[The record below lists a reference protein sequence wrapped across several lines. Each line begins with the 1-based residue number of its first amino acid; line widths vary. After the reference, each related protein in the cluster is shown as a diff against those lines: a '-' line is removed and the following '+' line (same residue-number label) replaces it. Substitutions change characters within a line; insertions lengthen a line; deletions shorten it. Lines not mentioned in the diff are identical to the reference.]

1 MISVPGREVLQ
12 AMKRVDIQK
21 LCKEYGVRANL
32 KTEALIDLLLDAS
45 QPRPSRITPSQPP
58 QRSTSVRIINQ
69 PGARP
74 RGRSSGSVIIH
85 DTDEEEEAGGEEA
98 IEEIE
103 VEQQPREHEPPP
115 PPVDPT
121 PRTRKAK
128 DTQYRLGVGRP
139 IIAGG
144 SGARAVTKSVSVSRG
159 SKRAKSMKNVKP
171 SEDTIAEELEPE
183 QPEPISAVA
192 SSEQAGHSGTLSTS
206 QPHSLPPQTHTAG
219 ITESSSSQ
227 IVENAVAA
235 ALAPVQKEL
244 EDQKVQL
251 SELRDKVSGIIE
263 TFETQIRGL
272 AAEIERLR
280 TQAPGHA
287 AEIQR
292 HKEAP
297 QRIPNPPS
305 TPKRVRSPIDPLG
318 DTYVEPPESSA
329 TSSNSSNPNGL
340 LSHQERETDNPNQVG
355 SLLPGFHTTLGK
367 RPRDSNAST
376 ATAFFELGQEE
387 ELSETEIAKR
397 IARPAQK
404 RAKLGSS
411 DITPDADECSGPSSG
426 AQGSQDTDPG
436 PSQPSTRPGFPM
448 FGDPDYVDLPPPTD
462 SLLDFFAPPSPPLMS
477 VPTTVG
483 APPDTFRFG
492 CLPTSTPA
500 RFTFPTAMGTFPHPE
515 PPTSPSP
522 ANNVDR
528 PRSRQSE
535 RLGIFGHRRGSSG
548 TTGRSGSGGPTG
560 GQESGVN
567 PSTWAG
573 GMQRQPSSN
582 EVASGLGLTVLR
594 TAATE
599 VGTPVPP
606 AGRTM
611 YGTELDGDTRFGDFG
626 VEGVATGFWAG
637 GRH

>member
-1 MISVPGREVLQ
+1 MSGVPCREVLQ

-21 LCKEYGVRANL
+21 LCKEYGVKANL

-45 QPRPSRITPSQPP
+45 QPLPSRSILPQPP
-58 QRSTSVRIINQ
+58 QRSTSVKIIIQ
-69 PGARP
+69 PGDRP

-85 DTDEEEEAGGEEA
+85 DTDEEGEGEEA
-98 IEEIE
+98 IGEIE
-103 VEQQPREHEPPP
+103 VEQQPEEHKPLPA
-115 PPVDPT
+115 PVDPT

-139 IIAGG
+139 VIAGG
-144 SGARAVTKSVSVSRG
+144 VSRG

-171 SEDTIAEELEPE
+171 SEDPIAEASEPAGLSDSFPL
-183 QPEPISAVA
+183 PEP
-192 SSEQAGHSGTLSTS
+192 HSIPL
-206 QPHSLPPQTHTAG
+206 QTITAG
-219 ITESSSSQ
+219 ITEPSSSQ
-227 IVENAVAA
+227 LVENAVAA

-244 EDQKVQL
+244 EDQKAQL

-263 TFETQIRGL
+263 TFETRIWGL

-280 TQAPGHA
+280 AQASGRCT

-292 HKEAP
+292 PNEAP

-305 TPKRVRSPIDPLG
+305 TPKRVRSPVDPLG
-318 DTYVEPPESSA
+318 DALPESSA
-329 TSSNSSNPNGL
+329 TSSDSPNPNGS
-340 LSHQERETDNPNQVG
+340 LSHQEREADNPNQGG
-355 SLLPGFHTTLGK
+355 SLLPGFRTVLGK
-367 RPRDSNAST
+367 RPRDSTAST

-397 IARPAQK
+397 IPRPAQK
-404 RAKLGSS
+404 RAKLSS
-411 DITPDADECSGPSSG
+411 SAITEDADDCPGLSSG
-426 AQGSQDTDPG
+426 AQGSQDTHPG
-436 PSQPSTRPGFPM
+436 PSQPSPRPGFPV
-448 FGDPDYVDLPPPTD
+448 FGDPDYVEMPPPTD
-462 SLLDFFAPPSPPLMS
+462 SLLDFFAPPSPPSPPLMS
-477 VPTTVG
+477 VSTTAP

-492 CLPTSTPA
+492 YLPASTPA
-500 RFTFPTAMGTFPHPE
+500 RFTFATAMGTFPHPE

-522 ANNVDR
+522 ANSADR

-535 RLGIFGHRRGSSG
+535 HRGIFGHRRGSSG
-548 TTGRSGSGGPTG
+548 TTGRSGSGGPTV
-560 GQESGVN
+560 GQEGGLN
-567 PSTWAG
+567 PSMWAG

-599 VGTPVPP
+599 EGTPVPP
-606 AGRTM
+606 ARRTM
-611 YGTELDGDTRFGDFG
+611 YGTELEGDTRFGDFG

-637 GRH
+637 GRR

>member
-1 MISVPGREVLQ
+1 MLDLLLNPLHQ
-12 AMKRVDIQK
+12 
-21 LCKEYGVRANL
+21 EYGVRANL

-45 QPRPSRITPSQPP
+45 QPHPSRSILPQPP
-58 QRSTSVRIINQ
+58 QRSTSVKIIIQ
-69 PGARP
+69 PGDRP

-85 DTDEEEEAGGEEA
+85 DTDEEEEGEEA
-98 IEEIE
+98 IGEIE
-103 VEQQPREHEPPP
+103 VEQQPEEHKPLPA
-115 PPVDPT
+115 PVDPT

-171 SEDTIAEELEPE
+171 SEDPIAEEPEPE
-183 QPEPISAVA
+183 PERIPAVTP
-192 SSEQAGHSGTLSTS
+192 SEQAGLSDS
-206 QPHSLPPQTHTAG
+206 FPLPEPHSIPLQTHTTG
-219 ITESSSSQ
+219 ITEPSSSQ

-244 EDQKVQL
+244 EDQKAQL

-263 TFETQIRGL
+263 TFETRIWGL

-280 TQAPGHA
+280 AQASGHCT

-292 HKEAP
+292 PNEAP

-305 TPKRVRSPIDPLG
+305 TPKRVRSPVDPLG
-318 DTYVEPPESSA
+318 DTLPESSA
-329 TSSNSSNPNGL
+329 TSSDSPNPNGL
-340 LSHQERETDNPNQVG
+340 LSHQEREADNPNQG
-355 SLLPGFHTTLGK
+355 GLLLPGFRTILGK
-367 RPRDSNAST
+367 RHRDSTAST
-376 ATAFFELGQEE
+376 ATAFFEIGQEE

-397 IARPAQK
+397 IPRPAQK
-404 RAKLGSS
+404 RAKLSS
-411 DITPDADECSGPSSG
+411 SAIMEDADDCAGLSSG
-426 AQGSQDTDPG
+426 AQGSQDTNPG
-436 PSQPSTRPGFPM
+436 PSQPSPGPSFPI
-448 FGDPDYVDLPPPTD
+448 FGDPGYVEMPPPTD
-462 SLLDFFAPPSPPLMS
+462 SLLDCFAPLSPPLMS
-477 VPTTVG
+477 VG

-492 CLPTSTPA
+492 YLPASTPA
-500 RFTFPTAMGTFPHPE
+500 RFNFPTAMGTFPHPE

-522 ANNVDR
+522 ANSVDR

-535 RLGIFGHRRGSSG
+535 HLGIFGHRRGSSG

-560 GQESGVN
+560 GQEGGLN
-567 PSTWAG
+567 PSMWAG

-599 VGTPVPP
+599 EGTPVPP
-606 AGRTM
+606 ARRTM
-611 YGTELDGDTRFGDFG
+611 YGTELEGDTRFGDFG

-637 GRH
+637 GRR

>member
-21 LCKEYGVRANL
+21 LCKEYGVKANL
-32 KTEALIDLLLDAS
+32 KTEALIELLLHAS
-45 QPRPSRITPSQPP
+45 QPQPP
-58 QRSTSVRIINQ
+58 RRTLPQPLPRSTSVRIANQ

-85 DTDEEEEAGGEEA
+85 DTDEEEEA
-98 IEEIE
+98 IEDIEI
-103 VEQQPREHEPPP
+103 EQQPEEHKPPP
-115 PPVDPT
+115 APVDPA

-144 SGARAVTKSVSVSRG
+144 SGARAVTKSVGVSRG
-159 SKRAKSMKNVKP
+159 SKRTKSIKNVKP
-171 SEDTIAEELEPE
+171 SEDTIAEEPEPE
-183 QPEPISAVA
+183 PEPTPAVA
-192 SSEQAGHSGTLSTS
+192 SSEQEGPSGTSLVP
-206 QPHSLPPQTHTAG
+206 QPHSIPLQTHTAG
-219 ITESSSSQ
+219 MTGSSSSQ

-235 ALAPVQKEL
+235 ALAPVHKEL
-244 EDQKVQL
+244 EDQKAQL
-251 SELRDKVSGIIE
+251 SELRDKVSSIIE

-272 AAEIERLR
+272 TVEIERLR
-280 TQAPGHA
+280 AQPPGHT

-292 HKEAP
+292 HKEIS

-305 TPKRVRSPIDPLG
+305 TPKRVRSPVGSLG
-318 DTYVEPPESSA
+318 DVYVEQPEPSV
-329 TSSNSSNPNGL
+329 TSSDSPNPNGL
-340 LSHQERETDNPNQVG
+340 LGHQGGDTDNPNQAG

-367 RPRDSNAST
+367 RPRDSNTST

-387 ELSETEIAKR
+387 ELSEAEIVKR

-404 RAKLGSS
+404 RAKLGLS
-411 DITPDADECSGPSSG
+411 DITEVADERSGPSLG
-426 AQGSQDTDPG
+426 AQGSQDTDAG
-436 PSQPSTRPGFPM
+436 PSQPSVGIVVPK
-448 FGDPDYVDLPPPTD
+448 FGDPGCQDSPPPTA
-462 SLLDFFAPPSPPLMS
+462 SLLDFFALPSPPLMNA
-477 VPTTVG
+477 PTAVG

-492 CLPTSTPA
+492 YITTSTPA

-535 RLGIFGHRRGSSG
+535 HFGIFGHHRGSSG
-548 TTGRSGSGGPTG
+548 TTARSGSGGPTG

-567 PSTWAG
+567 PSMRAG
-573 GMQRQPSSN
+573 TMQRQPSSN

-599 VGTPVPP
+599 EGTPVPP
-606 AGRTM
+606 ARRTM
-611 YGTELDGDTRFGDFG
+611 YGTELDSDTRFGDFG
-626 VEGVATGFWAG
+626 VEGVASGFWAG
-637 GRH
+637 GRR

>member
-1 MISVPGREVLQ
+1 MISVPGREGLR

-21 LCKEYGVRANL
+21 LCKEYGVKANL

-45 QPRPSRITPSQPP
+45 QPQPSRSTFPQPP
-58 QRSTSVRIINQ
+58 QRSTSVRMIIQ

-74 RGRSSGSVIIH
+74 RRRSSGSVIIH
-85 DTDEEEEAGGEEA
+85 DTDEEEEGEEA
-98 IEEIE
+98 IGEIE
-103 VEQQPREHEPPP
+103 VEQQPKEHKPPP
-115 PPVDPT
+115 APVDPT

-144 SGARAVTKSVSVSRG
+144 SGARSVTKSVSVSRG
-159 SKRAKSMKNVKP
+159 SKRAKSMKNIKP
-171 SEDTIAEELEPE
+171 SEGAIAEEPEPE
-183 QPEPISAVA
+183 PEPESIPTVT
-192 SSEQAGHSGTLSTS
+192 SSEQAGLNDSLQVP
-206 QPHSLPPQTHTAG
+206 QPHSIPLQTHTAG
-219 ITESSSSQ
+219 TVEPLSLQ

-244 EDQKVQL
+244 EDQKAQL
-251 SELRDKVSGIIE
+251 SELRDKVAGIIE
-263 TFETQIRGL
+263 TFETRILSL

-280 TQAPGHA
+280 AQAPGHCTV
-287 AEIQR
+287 EIQR
-292 HKEAP
+292 PKDTP

-305 TPKRVRSPIDPLG
+305 TPKRVHSPVDPLG
-318 DTYVEPPESSA
+318 HALPESST
-329 TSSNSSNPNGL
+329 TSSDSPNPNGL
-340 LSHQERETDNPNQVG
+340 LGHQERETDNSNQGG
-355 SLLPGFHTTLGK
+355 SLLPGFHTILGK
-367 RPRDSNAST
+367 RPRDSTAST
-376 ATAFFELGQEE
+376 TTAFFELGQEE
-387 ELSETEIAKR
+387 ELSEIEITKR

-404 RAKLGSS
+404 RAKLSS
-411 DITPDADECSGPSSG
+411 SAITENADDCSGPLSG
-426 AQGSQDTDPG
+426 AQGSQDISPG
-436 PSQPSTRPGFPM
+436 PSQPSARPGFPI
-448 FGDPDYVDLPPPTD
+448 FGDPDYVEMPPPTD

-483 APPDTFRFG
+483 APPDAFRFG

-548 TTGRSGSGGPTG
+548 TTGRSGSGGSTG
-560 GQESGVN
+560 GQESGIN
-567 PSTWAG
+567 PSMWAG

-582 EVASGLGLTVLR
+582 EVASGLGLTILR

-599 VGTPVPP
+599 EGTPVPP
-606 AGRTM
+606 ARRTM
-611 YGTELDGDTRFGDFG
+611 YGTELEGDTRFGDFG

-637 GRH
+637 GRR